1 MSNVV
6 DKVNDVVEG
15 TIVYP
20 DNPFDALNQVLID
33 TRHFKELLERKLNDM
48 ANEQEDWRFTDKAG
62 GEQVRSEVVL
72 YERALDRL
80 AKVAVAISKLN
91 LEERFAK
98 LSEQQAMSVIYIIN
112 EVFKRV
118 GLDEGMR
125 AHARS
130 LVPIVINEMMTQTGK
145 KRYI

>member
-20 DNPFDALNQVLID
+20 DNPFDALNQTLINV
-33 TRHFKELLERKLNDM
+33 RHFQELVERKLNAM
-48 ANEQEDWRFTDKAG
+48 AEEGEDWRFTDKSGA
-62 GEQVRSEVVL
+62 EQLRSEVAL
-72 YERALDRL
+72 YERSLERM

-118 GLDEGMR
+118 GLDDGMR

-130 LVPIVINEMMTQTGK
+130 LVPIVIQEMMTTTGK